1 MALKL
6 WPSPTSTLALKPYSG
21 ALSNQVVNIDGKMV
35 AEEPTIAW
43 ADLGLVKHMSAANEL
58 SAYTQP
64 QTGLCLLRWVMVSV
78 ALLENV
84 LTCFTYFEVRNP
96 EDHLHNKFE
105 AHMPTFPR
113 VDLVLLVLAICNT
126 AYLLMCWTALSL
138 VRMDIYISRSLAIGR
153 VLFSIPVGCVCMML
167 TVFAERIEMFPFFC
181 TISVMLYVVVVVLG
195 EVLLRKVLSDS

>member
-6 WPSPTSTLALKPYSG
+6 WQSPTSTVVVRPYSG
-21 ALSNQVVNIDGKMV
+21 ALPNQVVNIDGTTI
-35 AEEPTIAW
+35 AEAPTIAW

-58 SAYTQP
+58 SAYTRP
-64 QTGLCLLRWVMVSV
+64 QTGPCLLRGVVVSV

-84 LTCFTYFEVRNP
+84 LTYFTYFQVRNP

-105 AHMPTFPR
+105 AHMPAFPYL
-113 VDLVLLVLAICNT
+113 DLVLLVLAICNT
-126 AYLLMCWTALSL
+126 VYLLMCWAALSL
-138 VRMDIYISRSLAIGR
+138 VGMDIYISRSLAIGR

-181 TISVMLYVVVVVLG
+181 TISVMLYVGVLVLG